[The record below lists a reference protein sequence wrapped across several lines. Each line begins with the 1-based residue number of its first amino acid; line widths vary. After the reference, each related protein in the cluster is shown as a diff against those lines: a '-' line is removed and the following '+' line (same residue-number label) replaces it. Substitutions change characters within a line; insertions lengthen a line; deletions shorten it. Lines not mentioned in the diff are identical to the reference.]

1 MLSQEQL
8 ENEVRVK
15 IYHTKSRAQGQVL
28 MADIA
33 HGQVVTAA
41 IAEWIS
47 EFKQALKTHWRS
59 ANVQQNFDGFLQK
72 AARAAE
78 AEQMVEEA
86 VDKFRETV
94 LQWAVV
100 TTCQSDGGPNASSSN
115 DGRGS
120 DFVFLE
126 EPVVAAAGPNSFEDA
141 AIARKRNEAADDAK
155 LRVRAAFD
163 YEEEAF
169 KENRDS
175 FMKTAD
181 PQLKLQAASCED
193 RVLVDQV
200 IDEVY
205 PGRKR
210 HKSLW

>member
-1 MLSQEQL
+1 M
-8 ENEVRVK
+8 K
-15 IYHTKSRAQGQVL
+15 IYHTKSRAQSQVLMADIAHGQVL
-28 MADIA
+28 MADLA

-86 VDKFRETV
+86 VDIFRETV
-94 LQWAVV
+94 LQS
-100 TTCQSDGGPNASSSN
+100 CQSDGSPNAS
-115 DGRGS
+115 DGRDN
-120 DFVFLE
+120 DFVFLESE
-126 EPVVAAAGPNSFEDA
+126 EPVVAADA

-163 YEEEAF
+163 YKEEAF

-210 HKSLW
+210 HKSLCQNLVHASHAPD